1 MKGAETVMPAFETGP
16 IKTNLTWI
24 GQSRSM
30 NAAPDTIELHE
41 QTGYTHGNEAMR
53 VLIVEDDEGIA
64 MGLASTLKASG
75 YAVDVTPTLAQATA
89 AVRVEPF
96 DLVLLDLGLPDGH
109 GLDWLRQV
117 RGSGKVMPV
126 LIMTARDALPDRVAG
141 LDEGADDY
149 VVKPFE
155 PEELLARM
163 RVALRRSEGRASP
176 LLRHGD
182 LVVDP
187 AAHSVW
193 RNGEPVVLRAK
204 EFALLLALLRGSGQ
218 VLSRQRLEQ
227 ALYGFDE
234 VLDSNALEVHMH
246 HLRRKLGEGLVKT
259 MRGVGYFVPVPDAKA
274 PR

>member
-1 MKGAETVMPAFETGP
+1 
-16 IKTNLTWI
+16 
-24 GQSRSM
+24 
-30 NAAPDTIELHE
+30 
-41 QTGYTHGNEAMR
+41 MR
-53 VLIVEDDEGIA
+53 VLIVEDDTGIA
-64 MGLASTLKASG
+64 TGLAATLRGSG
-75 YAVDVTPTLAQATA
+75 YAVDVTATLALASA
-89 AVRVEPF
+89 ALRVEPF
-96 DLVLLDLGLPDGH
+96 DLVLLDLSLPDGD

-117 RGSGKVMPV
+117 RRTGSVMPV

-176 LLRHGD
+176 VLRHGD

-187 AAHSVW
+187 AAHTVV
-193 RNGEPVVLRAK
+193 RNGEPVALRAK

-246 HLRRKLGEGLVKT
+246 HLRRKLGDGLVKT
-259 MRGVGYFVPVPDAKA
+259 VRGVGYFVPVPELQGPA
-274 PR
+274 

>member
-1 MKGAETVMPAFETGP
+1 MHTT
-16 IKTNLTWI
+16 
-24 GQSRSM
+24 
-30 NAAPDTIELHE
+30 PDTIGPQQQIG
-41 QTGYTHGNEAMR
+41 QTNDNATMR
-53 VLIVEDDEGIA
+53 VLIVEDDAGIA
-64 MGLASTLKASG
+64 TGLAATLKASG

-89 AVRVEPF
+89 ALRVEPF
-96 DLVLLDLGLPDGH
+96 DLVLLDLNLPDGD

-117 RGSGKVMPV
+117 RRTGAAMPV

-141 LDEGADDY
+141 LDQGADDY

-187 AAHSVW
+187 AAHTVQ
-193 RNGEPVVLRAK
+193 RHGEPVALRAK

-246 HLRRKLGEGLVKT
+246 HLRRKLGDGLVKT
-259 MRGVGYFVPVPDAKA
+259 VRGVGYFVPVPDAQDA
-274 PR
+274 P

>member
-1 MKGAETVMPAFETGP
+1 
-16 IKTNLTWI
+16 
-24 GQSRSM
+24 
-30 NAAPDTIELHE
+30 
-41 QTGYTHGNEAMR
+41 MR
-53 VLIVEDDEGIA
+53 VLIVEDDTAIA
-64 MGLASTLKASG
+64 AGLAATLKASG
-75 YAVDVTPTLAQATA
+75 YAVDVTATLAMASA
-89 AVRVEPF
+89 ALRVEPF
-96 DLVLLDLGLPDGH
+96 DLVLLDLSLPDGD
-109 GLDWLRQV
+109 GLEWLRQV
-117 RGSGKVMPV
+117 RRSGSVMPV

-187 AAHSVW
+187 AAHTVL
-193 RNGEPVVLRAK
+193 RNGESVSLRAK

-246 HLRRKLGEGLVKT
+246 HLRRKLGDGLVKT
-259 MRGVGYFVPVPDAKA
+259 VRGVGYFVPA
-274 PR
+274 PQPPQGS

>member
-1 MKGAETVMPAFETGP
+1 
-16 IKTNLTWI
+16 
-24 GQSRSM
+24 
-30 NAAPDTIELHE
+30 
-41 QTGYTHGNEAMR
+41 MR
-53 VLIVEDDEGIA
+53 VLIVEDDTGIA
-64 MGLASTLKASG
+64 TGLAATLRGSG
-75 YAVDVTPTLAQATA
+75 YAVDVTATLALASA
-89 AVRVEPF
+89 ALRVEPF
-96 DLVLLDLGLPDGH
+96 DLVLLDLSLPDGD

-117 RGSGKVMPV
+117 RRTGSVMPV
-126 LIMTARDALPDRVAG
+126 LIMSARDALPDRVAG

-176 LLRHGD
+176 VLRHGD

-187 AAHSVW
+187 AAHTVV
-193 RNGEPVVLRAK
+193 RNGEPVALRAK

-246 HLRRKLGEGLVKT
+246 HLRRKLGDGLVKT
-259 MRGVGYFVPVPDAKA
+259 VRGVGYFVPVPELQGPA
-274 PR
+274 

>member
-1 MKGAETVMPAFETGP
+1 
-16 IKTNLTWI
+16 
-24 GQSRSM
+24 
-30 NAAPDTIELHE
+30 
-41 QTGYTHGNEAMR
+41 
-53 VLIVEDDEGIA
+53 
-64 MGLASTLKASG
+64 
-75 YAVDVTPTLAQATA
+75 
-89 AVRVEPF
+89 VEPF
-96 DLVLLDLGLPDGH
+96 DLVLLDLNLPDGD
-109 GLDWLRQV
+109 GLAWLRQE
-117 RGSGKVMPV
+117 RRAGSALPV

-163 RVALRRSEGRASP
+163 RVALRRSEGSASP

-187 AAHSVW
+187 AGHTVL
-193 RNGEPVVLRAK
+193 RNGEAVALRAK

-246 HLRRKLGEGLVKT
+246 HLRRKLGDGLVKT
-259 MRGVGYFVPVPDAKA
+259 VRGVGYFVPA
-274 PR
+274 PEPKREA

>member
-1 MKGAETVMPAFETGP
+1 
-16 IKTNLTWI
+16 
-24 GQSRSM
+24 
-30 NAAPDTIELHE
+30 
-41 QTGYTHGNEAMR
+41 MR
-53 VLIVEDDEGIA
+53 VLIVEDDTGIA
-64 MGLASTLKASG
+64 TGLAATLRGSG
-75 YAVDVTPTLAQATA
+75 YAVDVTATLALASA
-89 AVRVEPF
+89 ALRVEPF
-96 DLVLLDLGLPDGH
+96 DLVLLDLSLPDGD

-117 RGSGKVMPV
+117 RSSGSVMPV

-176 LLRHGD
+176 VLRHGD

-187 AAHSVW
+187 AAHTVV
-193 RNGEPVVLRAK
+193 RNGEPVALRAK

-246 HLRRKLGEGLVKT
+246 HLRRKLGDGLVKT
-259 MRGVGYFVPVPDAKA
+259 VRGVGYFVPVPELQGPA
-274 PR
+274 

>member
-1 MKGAETVMPAFETGP
+1 MRTT
-16 IKTNLTWI
+16 
-24 GQSRSM
+24 
-30 NAAPDTIELHE
+30 PDTIELR
-41 QTGYTHGNEAMR
+41 QMTTQANGTATMR
-53 VLIVEDDEGIA
+53 VLIVEDDAGIA
-64 MGLASTLKASG
+64 TGLAATLKASG
-75 YAVDVTPTLAQATA
+75 YAVDVTSTLELAWA
-89 AVRVEPF
+89 ALRVEPF
-96 DLVLLDLGLPDGH
+96 DLVLLDLGLPDGD
-109 GLDWLRQV
+109 GLDWLRQL
-117 RGSGKVMPV
+117 RRSGRVMPV

-187 AAHSVW
+187 AGHTVV
-193 RNGEPVVLRAK
+193 RNGESVALRAK

-227 ALYGFDE
+227 ALYGFEE

-259 MRGVGYFVPVPDAKA
+259 VRGVGYFVPVPD
-274 PR
+274 PQGGV

>member
-1 MKGAETVMPAFETGP
+1 
-16 IKTNLTWI
+16 
-24 GQSRSM
+24 
-30 NAAPDTIELHE
+30 
-41 QTGYTHGNEAMR
+41 MR
-53 VLIVEDDEGIA
+53 VLIVEDDAGIA
-64 MGLASTLKASG
+64 TGLAATLRGSG
-75 YAVDVTPTLAQATA
+75 YAVDVTATLALASA
-89 AVRVEPF
+89 ALRVEPF
-96 DLVLLDLGLPDGH
+96 DLVLLDLSLPDGD

-117 RGSGKVMPV
+117 RRSGSVMPV

-182 LVVDP
+182 LLVDP
-187 AAHSVW
+187 AAHTVV
-193 RNGEPVVLRAK
+193 RNGEPVTLRAK

-234 VLDSNALEVHMH
+234 ALDSNALEVHMH
-246 HLRRKLGEGLVKT
+246 HLRRKLGDGLVKT
-259 MRGVGYFVPVPDAKA
+259 VRGVGYFVPVPEPQGGA
-274 PR
+274 